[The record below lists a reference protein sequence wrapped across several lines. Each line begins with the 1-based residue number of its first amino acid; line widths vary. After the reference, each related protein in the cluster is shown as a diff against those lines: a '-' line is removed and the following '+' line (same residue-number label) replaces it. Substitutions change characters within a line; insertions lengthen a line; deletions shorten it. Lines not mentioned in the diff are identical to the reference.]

1 MELCRDTRLILSC
14 LLIGASCTAIAQS
27 DPILPPPAY
36 DQAPPAPLVAPP
48 PARDLAAS
56 RGATVAR
63 VPGAMPLRIH
73 RARIAGIDAD
83 LLAEGRQLYR
93 DLLRA
98 KRAAARKDQLGLR
111 LALADADQVI
121 RQLYR
126 PGTARALLQ
135 QSDVIREDLALAR
148 KPIDKT
154 LWLPLK
160 AELETVQPALQGKRL
175 QAARSAVARG
185 IGAAAANDRK
195 AAGAALDDL
204 EQTLQHRYVLL
215 PLGRVRNDLRAANN
229 ALYPLPPDWN
239 AVYEAL
245 DSALANMRWVSTDQA
260 DSWMEAYL
268 SAVKATRWFSKRPE
282 KARRWLV
289 ITAQRLQ
296 GLKWGQDL
304 SKRALALAQQKRR
317 PSMDALYDLAD
328 AIADH
333 ISAIGEP

>member
-14 LLIGASCTAIAQS
+14 LLMGTACTAIAQNA
-27 DPILPPPAY
+27 PIQPLPAY
-36 DQAPPAPLVAPP
+36 DRAPPAPQVAPP
-48 PARDLAAS
+48 PARDLTS
-56 RGATVAR
+56 NQGTTVIRGPAGV
-63 VPGAMPLRIH
+63 PLRIH
-73 RARIAGIDAD
+73 RARISGIEAD

-93 DLLRA
+93 DLLQA
-98 KRAAARKDQLGLR
+98 KRAAARKDQLGLQ

-126 PGTARALLQ
+126 PGSVRALLQ
-135 QSDVIREDLALAR
+135 QSDVIREDLALAG
-148 KPIDKT
+148 KPIDKI

-185 IGAAAANDRK
+185 IGAAANNDRK
-195 AAGAALDDL
+195 AAAAALDDL

-215 PLGRVRNDLRAANN
+215 PLGKVRNDLRAANN

-245 DSALANMRWVSTDQA
+245 ESALANMRWVSTDQA

-268 SAVKATRWFSKRPE
+268 SAVKATHWFSKRPE
-282 KARRWLV
+282 KARRWLI

-296 GLKWGQDL
+296 GLKQGQDL
-304 SKRALALAQQKRR
+304 SKRALALARQKRR
-317 PSMDALYDLAD
+317 PSMDALYDLTD
-328 AIADH
+328 AIADR